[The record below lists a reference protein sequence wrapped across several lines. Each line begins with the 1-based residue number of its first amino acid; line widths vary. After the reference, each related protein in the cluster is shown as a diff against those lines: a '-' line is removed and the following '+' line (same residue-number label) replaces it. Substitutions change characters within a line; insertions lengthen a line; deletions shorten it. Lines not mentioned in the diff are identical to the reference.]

1 MHKITLLSVG
11 KIKTPWIKD
20 GCVVYEER
28 LSHACDFTNRVLSA
42 GSPAEEHERILSSL
56 EKTSGV
62 IVALDE
68 TGKEMTS
75 PEFASWLG
83 TKRDAGS
90 PVTFVLGGAYGLNDR
105 IRSKAALT
113 LALGRMTLPH
123 ELCSLVFLEQLY
135 RVHTILAGSGYH
147 H

>member
-20 GCVVYEER
+20 GCAVYEDR
-28 LSHACDFTNRVLSA
+28 LSHACDFENRVLSA
-42 GSPAEEHERILSSL
+42 GEPEDERGKILAAL
-56 EKTSGV
+56 EKTQGV

-68 TGKEMTS
+68 KGKEMTS
-75 PEFASWLG
+75 PEFAMWIG
-83 TKRDAGS
+83 KQRDAGS
-90 PVTFVLGGAYGLNDR
+90 PVTFVLGGAYGLDDR
-105 IRSKAALT
+105 IRSRATLT

-135 RVHTILAGSGYH
+135 RAHAILAGSGYH